1 MVMTDFNDRNI
12 IVTGGAGVLG
22 AAVADRFAAG
32 GAKVAILD
40 IVAVDGPHLSIECDL
55 MDADACHN
63 AVARV
68 RAELG
73 DVTALANVAGGFV
86 MGDRVHE
93 TTDETW
99 DFMLDLNART
109 VLNMVRA
116 TVPAMIDAG
125 GGAVVSVAARAGL
138 EGAANMGAYSASKGL
153 VIRLTESL
161 ASELREQGIN
171 VNCVLPSII
180 DTPRNRTDMPDADF
194 ATWVAP
200 ADLADVIA
208 FLASDAARAVHGAA
222 VPVVGLC

>member
-1 MVMTDFNDRNI
+1 MSDFNDRNV

-22 AAVADRFAAG
+22 ATVADRFAAA

-40 IVAVDGPHLSIECDL
+40 IVPVDGPHLSIECDL
-55 MDADACHN
+55 TDAGACAN
-63 AVARV
+63 AVARA

-125 GGAVVSVAARAGL
+125 GGAIVNVAARAGL
-138 EGAANMGAYSASKGL
+138 EGGANMGAYSASKAV
-153 VIRLTESL
+153 VIRLTQSL
-161 ASELREQGIN
+161 ASELREQGVN

-180 DTPRNRTDMPDADF
+180 DTPRNRTDMPDANF

-200 ADLADVIA
+200 AELAEVIA

>member
-1 MVMTDFNDRNI
+1 MMTDFNDRNI

-22 AAVADRFAAG
+22 AAVAERFAAG

-40 IVAVDGPHLSIECDL
+40 IVPVDGPHLSIECDL
-55 MDADACHN
+55 MDAGACQK

-93 TTDETW
+93 TTDKTW
-99 DFMLDLNART
+99 EFMLDLNART

-125 GGAVVSVAARAGL
+125 GGAIVSVAARAGL

-180 DTPRNRTDMPDADF
+180 DTPRNRTDMPDANF

-222 VPVVGLC
+222 LPVVGLC